1 MKYKFNLPNEDDL
14 IVVTTYIKLHNKT
27 RYYPLSLVLDTG
39 ASHTVI
45 DLNMLL
51 IAGYDRSLRLNRN
64 VKVQTAN
71 KIIEADKFTL
81 DELKVME
88 RSIKDFEITT
98 YDFLAQDDVLSYDG
112 VLGLDFFKNT
122 ELNIDFKKFELTI
135 TL

>member
-1 MKYKFNLPNEDDL
+1 MIYRFNLSFEDDL
-14 IVVTTYIKLHNKT
+14 IVVTTYIKLHNKA

-45 DLNMLL
+45 DFNMLL
-51 IAGYDRSLRLNRN
+51 LAGYDRSLRLDKN

-71 KIIEADKFTL
+71 KIIEADKFML

-88 RSIKDFEITT
+88 RSMKNFEIAT
-98 YDFLAQDDVLSYDG
+98 YDFLAQDDLLSYDG

-122 ELNIDFKKFELTI
+122 ELLIDFKKSELTT